1 MKPRS
6 GIWGCCRHMP
16 DRGAIFRGRQ
26 LVCERGGRIVFARLD
41 FALSSGEMLV
51 LRGANGSGKSSL
63 LRVMAGLTSILS
75 GDLLW
80 GDSTIAA
87 DRVAHRRR
95 CLYVG
100 HLDAVKPALTVRE
113 NLELWRRLRS
123 GGASTDDALERLGL
137 GSLADLPARLLSAG
151 QRRRLALSRLAAA
164 AAPLWLLD
172 EPATALDSDGVARV
186 DALLRQHLAHG
197 GCAVIS
203 SHGEVAAASRVLD
216 LGDFRPAASDLAA

>member
-1 MKPRS
+1 MS
-6 GIWGCCRHMP
+6 EEGT
-16 DRGAIFRGRQ
+16 IFRGRQ

-41 FALSSGEMLV
+41 FALSAGEMLV

-63 LRVMAGLTSILS
+63 LRVMAGLTPVLS
-75 GDLLW
+75 GDLYW
-80 GDSTIAA
+80 GDGTIAA
-87 DRVAHRRR
+87 DRLAHQRR

-100 HLDAVKPALTVRE
+100 HQDAVKPALTVRE

-123 GGASTDDALERLGL
+123 GGAGTNEALQRLGL
-137 GSLADLPARLLSAG
+137 GPLADLPARLLSAG

-186 DALLRQHLAHG
+186 DTLLREHLAHG
-197 GCAVIS
+197 GRAVIS
-203 SHGEVAAASRVLD
+203 SHGEVAGAGRVLD
-216 LGDFRPAASDLAA
+216 LGEFRPAASDLAA